1 VLIGLTIFVLNFK
14 NKKVDEME
22 DNISDIILF
31 AILMLFFAC
40 VVNMFDDSIDYSLKP
55 LSEQKDDLFNKW
67 RRIY

>member
-1 VLIGLTIFVLNFK
+1 
-14 NKKVDEME
+14 MQ
-22 DNISDIILF
+22 DNVSDIILF

-40 VVNMFDDSIDYSLKP
+40 VVNMFDDNIDYSLKP